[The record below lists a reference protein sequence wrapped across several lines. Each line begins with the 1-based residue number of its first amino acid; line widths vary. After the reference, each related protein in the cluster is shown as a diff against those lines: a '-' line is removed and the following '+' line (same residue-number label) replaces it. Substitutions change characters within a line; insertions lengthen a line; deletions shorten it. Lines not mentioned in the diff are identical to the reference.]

1 MEAIKA
7 YIQLT
12 RPLNLLIAFL
22 SIFVGG
28 FVTGTIQPVVKL
40 LLASFSGTFIAAGAN
55 SVNDYFDLEID
66 RINKSMRPLPRGAVH
81 PKNAYS
87 FALLLFG
94 MGVVLGGAIH
104 LTGFIIA
111 MGSSC
116 LLYLYSFR
124 LKQTLIWGNVTVA
137 FVSGLAFIYGGF
149 AVGRIGSALIVGT
162 FAFFYHWGREIIKDI
177 EDIKGDRSQGSR
189 TLPIVRGVKTA
200 LIWTTILFVILIGL
214 TFLPYFLDYFSVRY
228 LVIVIFGV
236 NAFLVYVMVSM
247 WRQPEPA
254 HLGRLALLMKF
265 DMFFGLLAVY
275 LGR

>member
-1 MEAIKA
+1 MEAMKA

-22 SIFVGG
+22 SILVGG
-28 FVTGTIQPVVKL
+28 FITGTIQPVEKL
-40 LLASFSGTFIAAGAN
+40 LLACFSGTFIAAGAN

-66 RINKSMRPLPRGAVH
+66 RINKSMRPLPRGAVSS
-81 PKNAYS
+81 KNAYF
-87 FALLLFG
+87 FALILFG
-94 MGVVLGGAIH
+94 MGTVLGGAIH

-111 MGSSC
+111 LGSSC
-116 LLYLYSFR
+116 LLYLYSLR

-137 FVSGLAFIYGGF
+137 FVSGLAFVYGGL
-149 AVGRIGSALIVGT
+149 AVGRIGPALIVGT

-177 EDIKGDRSQGSR
+177 EDIEGDRSQNLK
-189 TLPIVRGVKTA
+189 TLPIVCGVKPA
-200 LIWTTILFVILIGL
+200 LTWATVLLVILIGL
-214 TFLPYFLDYFSVRY
+214 TLIPYVLRIFSILY
-228 LVIVIFGV
+228 LIVVTLGV
-236 NAFLVYVMVSM
+236 NVFLVYVMVSM
-247 WRQPEPA
+247 WKRPDSA